1 MIYDLAFHPEAKK
14 ELDSLDGRVR
24 IVVLKQLNKLIN
36 NPQLGVELGN
46 KAGLDLTGYRKL
58 YVDNKRIRILYKI
71 VKEEILIYVIS
82 IGKRDKMEV
91 YKKSIKRL

>member
-1 MIYDLAFHPEAKK
+1 M
-14 ELDSLDGRVR
+14 
-24 IVVLKQLNKLIN
+24 
-36 NPQLGVELGN
+36 ELGH

-71 VKEEILIYVIS
+71 ISEEILVYIIS
-82 IGKRDKMEV
+82 IGERDKMEV